1 MKEEKTKHNNQQ
13 KKFFF
18 CCRLQQATQVPNK
31 HSLPNRTDMYNNV
44 LVNEQE
50 TGEGDERGK
59 RKKKNENTTLT
70 ESYNKKSN
78 NSITMHIYTYQI
90 LVIFSTPSLPVVVC
104 CCMN

>member
-59 RKKKNENTTLT
+59 RKKKKRKHNTNRKLQQ
-70 ESYNKKSN
+70 EIK
-78 NSITMHIYTYQI
+78 Q
-90 LVIFSTPSLPVVVC
+90 
-104 CCMN
+104 